1 MCLAEHRA
9 QLWHGAVAL
18 VPVELLVEEG
28 PICRVVVVV
37 VVTQGFAR
45 Q

>member
-9 QLWHGAVAL
+9 QLWHGVVAL
-18 VPVELLVEEG
+18 APLELLVEED
-28 PICRVVVVV
+28 PMCSVV